1 LILIGVQCIIFA
13 WFYDLDKFIPIL
25 NENGHLKVG
34 TLWKAVIKYILPIFL
49 IIIWVIGIVKLFGDA
64 EPFELIIDAVIIVAV
79 LVVSFA
85 LTKYKA
91 TN

>member
-1 LILIGVQCIIFA
+1 MILIGIQCIIFA
-13 WFYDLDKFIPIL
+13 WFYDLDNFVPIL
-25 NENGHLKVG
+25 NENGILKVG
-34 TLWKAVIKYILPIFL
+34 KLWKAVIKYILPIFL

-79 LVVSFA
+79 LVVSFV